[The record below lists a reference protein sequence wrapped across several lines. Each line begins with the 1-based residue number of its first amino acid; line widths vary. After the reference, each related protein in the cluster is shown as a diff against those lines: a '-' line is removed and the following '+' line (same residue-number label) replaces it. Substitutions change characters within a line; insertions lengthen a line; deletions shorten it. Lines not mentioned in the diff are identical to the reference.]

1 MENEFIDFY
10 SGSEIMV
17 MKLKKDLETIEVY
30 GVVQND
36 FNSGNLA
43 GFVGGTP
50 SSVRLKIRACDLD
63 RAKPNLVQF
72 INQEHLSQ

>member
-10 SGSEIMV
+10 SGSEILV

-30 GVVQND
+30 GIIQND

-50 SSVRLKIRACDLD
+50 SSVLLKIRARDLD
-63 RAKPNLVQF
+63 KAKPILEQF
-72 INQEHLSQ
+72 NN